1 MAILMRS
8 NGEIIAQDDGKDIRQ
23 LVTENKNDL
32 EGADLSDMDLHG
44 LDLSGADLEG
54 ASMKHTNLAGADMSF
69 ADLRNSDLRYV
80 DLTGCDLYEA
90 NLSGSDLWSANMRG
104 SEYCG
109 AYLSDVNLG
118 NADLRDTDLSGVDLD
133 GSILIGT
140 RVSNDT
146 SFDDAALEGA
156 VMYVVNEDDDP
167 HVRCTDAYLEGTR
180 IDMMNALLDIQGRLK
195 AMYGDQLNSRI
206 HGYEVMTVSNR
217 RTGGVMLLRPDTDKP
232 VILTGGMY
240 DSIESAAD
248 PGTPP
253 DEERQWNLLEDQGLD
268 ETSRDIGRTVDEWTP
283 ADPAPVPDTTGPA
296 VSTAGI

>member
-1 MAILMRS
+1 MAIIRRK
-8 NGEIIAQDDGKDIRQ
+8 NGEIIAQDPGKTIRQ
-23 LVTENKNDL
+23 LVTEHKDDL
-32 EGADLSDMDLHG
+32 EGADLSDMNLHG
-44 LDLSGADLEG
+44 LDLSGAHVEG
-54 ASMKHTNLAGADMSF
+54 ASMKHTNLADTDLSF
-69 ADLRNSDLRYV
+69 ADLRNSELRYV

-90 NLSGSDLWSANMRG
+90 DLSGSDLWGANMSG

-118 NADLRDTDLSGVDLD
+118 NADLRDTDLSGVDLA

-140 RVSNDT
+140 RVSNYT

-167 HVRCTDAYLEGTR
+167 HVRCADAYLKGTR
-180 IDMMNALLDIQGRLK
+180 IDMMNALFGIQGRLE

-206 HGYEVMTVSNR
+206 HGYEVMTVCNR

-248 PGTPP
+248 TNTPP
-253 DEERQWNLLEDQGLD
+253 DEELQWNLLEDQALD
-268 ETSRDIGRTVDEWTP
+268 ETSRDIGRTVGEWTP
-283 ADPAPVPDTTGPA
+283 AAPAPVPDTTGPA
-296 VSTAGI
+296 ITAGI